1 MSEKIENIEL
11 RNEEVQEI
19 LTRVPNWLIIWGNTL
34 ILILLVLVLFIS
46 WFVKYPDVISADVL
60 ITTNVPPQKEY
71 AKLSGRLDSIYVQDA
86 QYIDKNQIIAVF
98 DNYAI
103 TEDIYYLKSIL
114 DSLSYKKGVFNFPL
128 ESIPILIL
136 GDVEITYAAFENSYA
151 EYKFNKELNP
161 FLNQAKANRF
171 SYSEQLKRLGNL
183 NSQFLINENELS
195 IKKNDLNR
203 NKLLLE
209 KGVISKL
216 DFEKKQLEI
225 LGAERGLKSL
235 SISISQTREALNI
248 AQNNTK
254 GTEINRTTEES
265 KLLRNTIQTF
275 NQLRKAIDDWEQ
287 LYVLKSEIKG
297 KVAFLKYWNKNQTVN
312 QGDLVFTIIPE
323 STENYVGKLKA
334 TAKNSGKIK
343 IGQTVNISLDNYPEA
358 EFGMLKGYITSISLT
373 PDEEDF
379 YLLNVSLP
387 EKLLTTYQKEI
398 EFKQEMK
405 GRGDIITEDLRLLE
419 RFLYQFK
426 SIFKQ

>member
-1 MSEKIENIEL
+1 M
-11 RNEEVQEI
+11 
-19 LTRVPNWLIIWGNTL
+19 
-34 ILILLVLVLFIS
+34 
-46 WFVKYPDVISADVL
+46 
-60 ITTNVPPQKEY
+60 
-71 AKLSGRLDSIYVQDA
+71 
-86 QYIDKNQIIAVF
+86 
-98 DNYAI
+98 
-103 TEDIYYLKSIL
+103 
-114 DSLSYKKGVFNFPL
+114 
-128 ESIPILIL
+128 
-136 GDVEITYAAFENSYA
+136 
-151 EYKFNKELNP
+151 
-161 FLNQAKANRF
+161 
-171 SYSEQLKRLGNL
+171 
-183 NSQFLINENELS
+183 
-195 IKKNDLNR
+195 
-203 NKLLLE
+203 
-209 KGVISKL
+209 
-216 DFEKKQLEI
+216 
-225 LGAERGLKSL
+225 KSL